1 MGTATERPHGLTTEA
16 GLLLPCY
23 HRVRFPDSAA
33 FVAGSLQTFVGD
45 FRPEHFQS
53 PGCRLVR
60 VPFSVVG
67 SPRHC
72 SVFHTACGAE
82 CGDNMFL
89 DVEKGR
95 SASTVAEGGPP
106 PCARRRQ

>member
-60 VPFSVVG
+60 VSFGVHG
-67 SPRHC
+67 I
-72 SVFHTACGAE
+72 
-82 CGDNMFL
+82 
-89 DVEKGR
+89 
-95 SASTVAEGGPP
+95 
-106 PCARRRQ
+106 